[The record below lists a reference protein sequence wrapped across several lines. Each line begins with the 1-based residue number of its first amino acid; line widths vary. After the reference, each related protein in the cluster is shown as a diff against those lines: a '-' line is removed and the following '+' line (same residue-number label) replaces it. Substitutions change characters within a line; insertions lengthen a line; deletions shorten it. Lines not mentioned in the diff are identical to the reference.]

1 MVERVT
7 VLSDYAALTNVTA
20 LFGSLGMLMLLFGLY
35 TIRRAL
41 GLRERFTSSLYRNI
55 ALLACLVAV
64 AGRVVLVIGDHVH
77 HISGSLYTT
86 AKLTNIPLN
95 LWAAA
100 LGIALYKGASS
111 LSTD

>member
-7 VLSDYAALTNVTA
+7 VLSDYAALTRVTA
-20 LFGSLGMLMLLFGLY
+20 LFGSLGTLMLLFGLY

-77 HISGSLYTT
+77 DISGSLYTT